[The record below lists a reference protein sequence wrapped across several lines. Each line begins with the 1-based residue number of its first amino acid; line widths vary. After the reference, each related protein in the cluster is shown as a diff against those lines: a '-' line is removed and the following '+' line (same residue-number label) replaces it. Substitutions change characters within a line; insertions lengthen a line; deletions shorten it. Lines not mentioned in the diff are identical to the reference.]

1 MTLHAG
7 QVALVVLAYIAGS
20 MPWGYWIVRATRGQD
35 IRTLGS
41 GNTGATNVWRSFGPR
56 LGLVT
61 ALLDVLKGLVPTI
74 VGRWL
79 YGDAT
84 GVAAGLAAVIGH
96 TFPIFLGLG
105 GGKGVATGTGACTAL
120 LPVGGLVALATWF
133 TVLWLFRYVSL
144 ASMAGAIAFAGTA
157 VVLHPSWPTTGFCL
171 LAALIVIARH
181 RSNIGRLRCGQ
192 EPRVMSFGRG
202 RA

>member
-1 MTLHAG
+1 VTLHIG
-7 QVALVVLAYIAGS
+7 QVVLVILAYVAGS
-20 MPWGYWIVRATRGQD
+20 MPWGYWIVRVTRGQD
-35 IRTLGS
+35 IRAMGS

-56 LGLVT
+56 LGLIT
-61 ALLDVLKGLVPTI
+61 AILDMLKGFVPALV
-74 VGRWL
+74 GHLL
-79 YGDAT
+79 YDDAT

-120 LPVGGLVALATWF
+120 LPVGGLVALATWL

-144 ASMAGAIAFAGTA
+144 ASMAGAIAFAATA
-157 VVLHPSWPTTGFCL
+157 VILHPSWATTGFCL
-171 LAALIVIARH
+171 LAATIVIVRH